1 MIERPDSD
9 QSTRRSRPVPRPSR
23 QPDYAPPE
31 PAPQKPPPDPGASSL
46 YVPWWGF
53 ALVILVVAGLTCG
66 LWGYVLFGRPAATA
80 PIGSSPTPVI
90 LVITP
95 TPTIGA
101 EPLVNT
107 PQIVPTSPPPTDEPA
122 PAEPEIVI
130 TLGGMVA
137 VSGTEGS
144 GVAIRQGPGTSY
156 QWMAI
161 GNEGDVFLVQDG
173 PRENDGYT
181 WWFVVDPQNADR
193 AGWAAGEFLQAVEQ

>member
-1 MIERPDSD
+1 MMERPDSD
-9 QSTRRSRPVPRPSR
+9 QSTRQGRPVRRPLR
-23 QPDYAPPE
+23 RPEGPPPE
-31 PAPQKPPPDPGASSL
+31 PTPREPRPAPGESGL

-53 ALVILVVAGLTCG
+53 ALVILTVAGLTCG
-66 LWGYVLFGRPAATA
+66 LWGYVLFGRPAAAA
-80 PIGSSPTPVI
+80 PVGSTPTPVI
-90 LVITP
+90 ILVTP

-107 PQIVPTSPPPTDEPA
+107 PQEVPTTAPIAEELPT
-122 PAEPEIVI
+122 PESENVIV
-130 TLGGMVA
+130 LGGSVVVA
-137 VSGTEGS
+137 GTEGS

-181 WWFVVDPQNADR
+181 WWFIVDPQDANR